1 MENSFGILLDNNLAK
16 GLLEQPQDNVIILEV
31 CGDLEGLM
39 EQSQIQ
45 GVVFDSFM
53 VAGEVE
59 TMATQVFA
67 EREFQNKLQTL
78 GGLRLPFLIILLGY
92 CVEQN
97 KCLLGIDNMPYKSLQ
112 ELFFEDGHLSRNWQ
126 TRFDSILEL
135 LKLLRALSLSSLSYN
150 ANLASERDCKDVI
163 TGKENEITCMNTGGN
178 NGNTKL
184 LPYEDEFGSI
194 DHSKELIL
202 IVLGGQTEGNTPNLY
217 DVVCVL
223 LESDDNSV
231 VTEIYIWHRY
241 HLTVRSFYAIPC
253 YDTCLYS
260 NSFDVLIGGKEI
272 ILEGKSSTVDDF
284 VDGTSRQRQ

>member
-1 MENSFGILLDNNLAK
+1 
-16 GLLEQPQDNVIILEV
+16 
-31 CGDLEGLM
+31 
-39 EQSQIQ
+39 
-45 GVVFDSFM
+45 
-53 VAGEVE
+53 
-59 TMATQVFA
+59 
-67 EREFQNKLQTL
+67 
-78 GGLRLPFLIILLGY
+78 
-92 CVEQN
+92 
-97 KCLLGIDNMPYKSLQ
+97 
-112 ELFFEDGHLSRNWQ
+112 
-126 TRFDSILEL
+126 
-135 LKLLRALSLSSLSYN
+135 
-150 ANLASERDCKDVI
+150 
-163 TGKENEITCMNTGGN
+163 MNTGGN